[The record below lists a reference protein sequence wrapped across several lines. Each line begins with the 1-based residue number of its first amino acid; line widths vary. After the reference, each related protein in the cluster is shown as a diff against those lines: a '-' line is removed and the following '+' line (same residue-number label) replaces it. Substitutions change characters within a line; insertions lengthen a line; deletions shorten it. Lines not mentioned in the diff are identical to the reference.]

1 ALPSHL
7 DTRSFVFVEP
17 KLVTEEIVEETEDNV
32 EIMKPQLGARSGKRI
47 SRKRLAEEPFV
58 VRPVFDLQT
67 VCVSAEALL
76 AESSI
81 PEHKMFCTTDRS

>member
-1 ALPSHL
+1 MARHKGA
-7 DTRSFVFVEP
+7 RSFVFVEP
-17 KLVTEEIVEETEDNV
+17 KPVAEEIVEETEDDV
-32 EIMKPQLGARSGKRI
+32 EIMKPQLGARPGKRI

-58 VRPVFDLQT
+58 VRPVFDVQT

-81 PEHKMFCTTDRS
+81 PEHKMSCTPNRS